1 MQFLPPWRIV
11 PHVTTNMKPTLQ
23 PRRPFSRRGHAT
35 FSSAPRN
42 RGGGVPRRLL
52 NAVRLLAIGVCCCA
66 ASLLTRVARGD
77 DVIAGEPFALREAG
91 DDPSTTQPN
100 VEGGLVEFLAD
111 RFSPHEPIY
120 FIWGPD
126 DPQVKFQVSLK
137 YQVFTPD
144 GNLAEALPWVA
155 GFHVAYTQ
163 QSFWDI
169 GEASGPFFDSSY
181 KPEVLWLY
189 EQPDAQWLP
198 GLSRFDVQVAF
209 QHESNGKSGPDSRS
223 VNIAYVRPVFTFGH
237 GGGEYGADKFF
248 VTVAPRVWGYLYR
261 LDENPDIADYR
272 GYGDL
277 RVIVGWRDG
286 LQLSSTFRPGKE
298 WDTEALE
305 LNLSYPLRRFTG
317 GSVDMYVYA
326 QYFTGYGESLI
337 EYDERGDSFRV
348 GLALVR

>member
-1 MQFLPPWRIV
+1 MRHPQCIRILCV
-11 PHVTTNMKPTLQ
+11 LLALLLTIVSPLASRADDVTAGHSE
-23 PRRPFSRRGHAT
+23 PFS
-35 FSSAPRN
+35 
-42 RGGGVPRRLL
+42 
-52 NAVRLLAIGVCCCA
+52 
-66 ASLLTRVARGD
+66 
-77 DVIAGEPFALREAG
+77 LREE
-91 DDPSTTQPN
+91 DPSTTQPN

-137 YQVFTPD
+137 YQIFTPGGELD
-144 GNLAEALPWVA
+144 RALPWVS
-155 GFHVAYTQ
+155 GIHIAYTQ
-163 QSFWDI
+163 TSFWDI

-181 KPEVLWLY
+181 KPELIWQY
-189 EQPDAQWLP
+189 EQRGADWLP
-198 GLSRFDVQVAF
+198 ALSRFDFQVGL
-209 QHESNGKSGPDSRS
+209 QHESNGKSGIDSRS
-223 VNIAYVRPVFTFGH
+223 VNIAYVRPAFTFGH

-261 LDENPDIADYR
+261 LDENPDIDEFR

-277 RVIVGWRDG
+277 RTIIGWRDG
-286 LQLSSTFRPGKE
+286 LQLSTTFRPGAE
-298 WDTEALE
+298 WDTSALE
-305 LNLSYPLRRFTG
+305 MNPSDPLRRFTG

-337 EYDERGDSFRV
+337 GYDERGDSFRI